1 MTRLVFLKLGGSVIT
16 DKDHANTAD
25 IERIDTIAHEIALA
39 LHSDPE
45 LSLIIGHG
53 SGSFGHHAAKKYNT
67 RQGVGTPQE
76 WKGFSEVAS
85 RARELN
91 QILINRLI
99 QAGISVVSI
108 SPFSGIN
115 SRDRKI
121 LSWDIGNLQTCMTHR
136 LVPVI
141 YGDVI
146 FDQQLGGTIFS
157 TEELFV
163 WLAEKMLPDEILL
176 AGLEDG
182 VWEDYP
188 NRTHLIM
195 EINPDNA
202 HRIQQTLQESAS
214 TDVTGGMRSKVEEM
228 IALVKKQPTLEV
240 QIFSGRKSGNIF
252 SALTRIQKG
261 TVIRNRK
268 G

>member
-1 MTRLVFLKLGGSVIT
+1 MMRLVFLKLGGSIIT

-45 LSLIIGHG
+45 LSLLIGHG

-67 RQGVGTPQE
+67 RQGVCTPQE
-76 WKGFSEVAS
+76 WKGFTEVAS

-91 QILINRLI
+91 QIMINRLI
-99 QAGISVVSI
+99 QAGINVVSI
-108 SPFSGIN
+108 SPFSGVN

-121 LSWDIGNLQTCMTHR
+121 LSWDISNLQACLRRR

-146 FDQQLGGTIFS
+146 LDQQLGGTIFS

-163 WLAEKMLPDEILL
+163 WLAEKLLPDEILL

-188 NRTHLIM
+188 NRTHLLL
-195 EINPDNA
+195 EITPANA
-202 HRIQQTLQESAS
+202 HRMQQTLHESAS

-228 IALVKKQPTLEV
+228 IALVNKQPTLQV
-240 QIFSGRKSGNIF
+240 QIFSGRKSGNIY
-252 SALTRIQKG
+252 SALTQIQKG
-261 TVIRNRK
+261 TVIRNTK